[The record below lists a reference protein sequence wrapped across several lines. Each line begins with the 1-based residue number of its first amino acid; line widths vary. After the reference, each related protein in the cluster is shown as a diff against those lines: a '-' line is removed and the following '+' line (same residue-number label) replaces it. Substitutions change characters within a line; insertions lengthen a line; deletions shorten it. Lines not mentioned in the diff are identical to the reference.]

1 MLVCAG
7 GGRPGLEGRVEQ
19 YACDRGRV
27 GRRRDLKRYRRLALV
42 CASAVAVLLLAFA
55 GVAWTDISAVEG
67 QSFSG

>member
-1 MLVCAG
+1 
-7 GGRPGLEGRVEQ
+7 VEQ